1 LHGLKIDRSFV
12 AALQYGES
20 GGSTA
25 FVRAIRLLA
34 DSLGLEV
41 VAEGIES
48 EEQRQQLRLLGL
60 TLGQGYLFSQPTS
73 MMEISQRL
81 AAAVA

>member
-1 LHGLKIDRSFV
+1 V

-25 FVRAIRLLA
+25 IVRAIRLMA

-41 VAEGIES
+41 VAEGIET

-60 TLGQGYLFSQPTS
+60 TLGQGFLFARPAS
-73 MMEISQRL
+73 MLDLMERQANAEL
-81 AAAVA
+81 G

>member
-1 LHGLKIDRSFV
+1 MKS
-12 AALQYGES
+12 
-20 GGSTA
+20 
-25 FVRAIRLLA
+25 RAIRLLA

-60 TLGQGYLFSQPTS
+60 TLGQGYLFSRPGS
-73 MMEISQRL
+73 MVEVSARL
-81 AAAVA
+81 AAAPA

>member
-1 LHGLKIDRSFV
+1 
-12 AALQYGES
+12 
-20 GGSTA
+20 
-25 FVRAIRLLA
+25 VRAIRLLA

-60 TLGQGYLFSQPTS
+60 TLGQGYLFARPAS
-73 MMEISQRL
+73 MVEINQRL
-81 AAAVA
+81 AATKVVA

>member
-1 LHGLKIDRSFV
+1 M
-12 AALQYGES
+12 QYGES

-25 FVRAIRLLA
+25 IVRAIRLLA

-60 TLGQGYLFSQPTS
+60 TLGQGYLFSRPAS
-73 MMEISQRL
+73 MHEVAQRI
-81 AAAVA
+81 AASAVA